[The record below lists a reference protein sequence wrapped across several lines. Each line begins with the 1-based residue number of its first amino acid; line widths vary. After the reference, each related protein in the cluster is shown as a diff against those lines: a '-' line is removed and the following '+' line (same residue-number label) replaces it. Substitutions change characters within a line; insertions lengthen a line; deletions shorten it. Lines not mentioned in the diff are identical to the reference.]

1 MLHRA
6 APGQDSCEWALSSE
20 RARRTGAFFMFSSFP
35 PLLLRHSGLIIV
47 HCQFRERS
55 RGPKRNF
62 QRSSQIKRR
71 PQIPRASGRGDA
83 AKVNGPRRGWTIHV
97 IYLKLARSRSARPL
111 HWVSRKSS
119 SRIVLRCEGQP
130 SERTRYLRAT
140 RPFVPPGQNGPY
152 KPFIVIDRQIDN
164 KGPAAGSGG
173 HSPHP
178 AAATA
183 TARVTRKRKV

>member
-35 PLLLRHSGLIIV
+35 PPLLRHSGLIIV

-83 AKVNGPRRGWTIHV
+83 ARVNGPQRGWTIHV
-97 IYLKLARSRSARPL
+97 IYLKLARSNARPP

-130 SERTRYLRAT
+130 NEAFARRLPA
-140 RPFVPPGQNGPY
+140 RPDKMGRINL
-152 KPFIVIDRQIDN
+152 
-164 KGPAAGSGG
+164 S
-173 HSPHP
+173 S
-178 AAATA
+178 
-183 TARVTRKRKV
+183 